1 MSSSIDSMVFA
12 PRSAYEADQAQVVLA
27 TVGSGKLGYIGDV
40 NNETESQRVV
50 LAMCGLL

>member
-12 PRSAYEADQAQVVLA
+12 PSAYEADQAQVVLA